1 MQMVIKLFA
10 LLLLPV
16 LTQAVPLTVEQA
28 APGVYVHHGQ
38 HLNIDTGYGGDICNI
53 SFIVGQKGVA
63 VVDSGGSPKVGRE
76 LREAI
81 RLVTDL
87 PILYVINT
95 HFHPDHVLGN
105 AAFKGDHPVFVGH
118 HNVAAG
124 MMQRR
129 DAYLKNQV
137 AWVGKDAEGSE
148 MIPPSLSISGEETL
162 DLGGRVLQLSAQSVA
177 HTNSDL
183 TVFDRETATLWTG
196 DLLFIERTPSA
207 DGDIRG
213 WLQVI
218 TGLRQ
223 LPAKRVVPGHGPVA
237 ADWQGALDNE
247 QRYLVLLL
255 DYIRDAIKQGRS
267 MEQAIAGFPASENG
281 KWVLFDTVNK
291 RNIALIF
298 PMLEWE

>member
-1 MQMVIKLFA
+1 
-10 LLLLPV
+10 
-16 LTQAVPLTVEQA
+16 
-28 APGVYVHHGQ
+28 
-38 HLNIDTGYGGDICNI
+38 
-53 SFIVGQKGVA
+53 
-63 VVDSGGSPKVGRE
+63 
-76 LREAI
+76 
-81 RLVTDL
+81 
-87 PILYVINT
+87 
-95 HFHPDHVLGN
+95 
-105 AAFKGDHPVFVGH
+105 
-118 HNVAAG
+118 
-124 MMQRR
+124 
-129 DAYLKNQV
+129 
-137 AWVGKDAEGSE
+137 
-148 MIPPSLSISGEETL
+148 
-162 DLGGRVLQLSAQSVA
+162 
-177 HTNSDL
+177 
-183 TVFDRETATLWTG
+183 
-196 DLLFIERTPSA
+196 LLFIERTPSA

>member
-1 MQMVIKLFA
+1 MVIRLFGL

-16 LTQAVPLTVEQA
+16 LAQAVPLTVEQA

-53 SFIVGQKGVA
+53 SFIVGNKGVA
-63 VVDSGGSPKVGRE
+63 VVDSGGSPRVGRE

-105 AAFKGDHPVFVGH
+105 AAFKDDHPVFVGH

-129 DAYLKNQV
+129 EAYLKNQ
-137 AWVGKDAEGSE
+137 ADWVGPDAVGSE
-148 MIPPSLSISGEETL
+148 MIPPSLSISGVENL
-162 DLGGRVLQLSAQSVA
+162 DLGGRVLQLSAQATA

-183 TVFDRETATLWTG
+183 TVFDVETATLWTG

-218 TGLRQ
+218 AQLRQ
-223 LPAKRVVPGHGPVA
+223 IPARRVVPGHGPVA
-237 ADWQGALDNE
+237 LNLQGALDNE
-247 QRYLVLLL
+247 QHYLALLL

-267 MEQAIAGFPASENG
+267 MEQAIAGFPVSENG
-281 KWVLFDTVNK
+281 KWVLFDTINK

>member
-1 MQMVIKLFA
+1 MFIVI

-16 LTQAVPLTVEQA
+16 LAQAVPLNVEQA

-53 SFIVGQKGVA
+53 GFIVGNKGVA

-105 AAFKGDHPVFVGH
+105 AAFKEDHPVFVGH

-129 DAYLKNQV
+129 DAYLKNQ
-137 AWVGKDAEGSE
+137 ADWVGSDAVGSE
-148 MIPPSLSISGEETL
+148 MIPPSLPVSGVENL
-162 DLGGRVLQLSAQSVA
+162 DLGGRVLQLSAQATA

-183 TVFDRETATLWTG
+183 TVFDVETATLWTG
-196 DLLFIERTPSA
+196 DLLFIERAPSA

-218 TGLRQ
+218 AHLRQ
-223 LPAKRVVPGHGPVA
+223 IPARRVVPGHGPVA
-237 ADWQGALDNE
+237 LNVQGALDNE
-247 QRYLVLLL
+247 QRYLALLL

-267 MEQAIAGFPASENG
+267 MEQAIAGFPVSENG
-281 KWVLFDTVNK
+281 KWVLFDTINK

>member
-1 MQMVIKLFA
+1 MVIKFIA
-10 LLLLPV
+10 ILLLLPV
-16 LTQAVPLTVEQA
+16 LAQAVPLNVEQT

-38 HLNIDTGYGGDICNI
+38 HLNIDTGYGGDICNVG
-53 SFIVGQKGVA
+53 FIVGNKGVA
-63 VVDSGGSPKVGRE
+63 VVDSGGSPRVGRE

-105 AAFKGDHPVFVGH
+105 AAFKADHPVFVGH

-148 MIPPSLSISGEETL
+148 MIPPSLSISGVETL
-162 DLGGRVLQLSAQSVA
+162 DLGERVLQLSAHATA

-183 TVFDRETATLWTG
+183 TVFDVQTATLWTG

-218 TGLRQ
+218 TQLRQ
-223 LPAKRVVPGHGPVA
+223 IPAKRVVPGHGPVA
-237 ADWQGALDNE
+237 SDWQGALDNE
-247 QRYLVLLL
+247 QRYLALLL
-255 DYIRDAIKQGRS
+255 DYIRDAIKQGHS
-267 MEQAIAGFPASENG
+267 MEETIAGFPASENG

-298 PMLEWE
+298 PLLEWE

>member
-1 MQMVIKLFA
+1 MVIKLCA
-10 LLLLPV
+10 ILLLLPV
-16 LTQAVPLTVEQA
+16 LAQAAPLTVELA
-28 APGVYVHHGQ
+28 AHGVYVHHGQ
-38 HLNIDTGYGGDICNI
+38 HLNIEAGYGGDICNVG
-53 SFIVGQKGVA
+53 FIVGNKGVA
-63 VVDSGGSPKVGRE
+63 VVDSGGSPRVGRE

-81 RLVTDL
+81 RQVTDL

-129 DAYLKNQV
+129 DAYLKNQQ

-148 MIPPSLSISGEETL
+148 MIPPSMSISGVETL
-162 DLGGRVLQLSAQSVA
+162 DLGGRVLQLSAQDIA

-183 TVFDRETATLWTG
+183 TVFDLATATLWTG

-207 DGDIRG
+207 DGDVRG
-213 WLQVI
+213 WLPVI
-218 TGLRQ
+218 EQLRQ
-223 LPAKRVVPGHGPVA
+223 IPAKRVVPGHGPVA
-237 ADWQGALDNE
+237 TDWQGALDNE
-247 QRYLVLLL
+247 QRYLTLLL
-255 DYIRDAIKQGRS
+255 GYVREAIKQGRS
-267 MEQAIAGFPASENG
+267 MEQAIAGFPSSENDQ
-281 KWVLFDTVNK
+281 WVLFDTVNK

-298 PMLEWE
+298 PLLEWE

>member
-1 MQMVIKLFA
+1 MLIKLFLI

-16 LTQAVPLTVEQA
+16 LAQAVPLNIEQT

-38 HLNIDTGYGGDICNI
+38 HLNIDTGYGGDICNVG
-53 SFIVGQKGVA
+53 FIVGNTAVA
-63 VVDSGGSPKVGRE
+63 VIDSGGSPRVGRE

-81 RLVTDL
+81 RQVTDL
-87 PILYVINT
+87 PIRYVINT

-105 AAFKGDHPVFVGH
+105 AAFKDDHPVFVGH

-124 MMQRR
+124 MMQHR
-129 DAYLKNQV
+129 DAYLKNQPS
-137 AWVGKDAEGSE
+137 WVGKDAEGSE
-148 MIPPSLSISGEETL
+148 MIPPSLSISGVETL
-162 DLGGRVLQLSAQSVA
+162 DLGGRVLQLSAQPIA

-183 TVFDRETATLWTG
+183 TVFDLETATLWTG
-196 DLLFIERTPSA
+196 DLLFIERTPSS

-218 TGLRQ
+218 TQLRQ
-223 LPAKRVVPGHGPVA
+223 IPARRVVPGHGPVSL
-237 ADWQGALDNE
+237 DWQGALDNE
-247 QRYLVLLL
+247 QRYLALLL
-255 DYIRDAIKQGRS
+255 DYIRNAIKQDRS
-267 MEQAIAGFPASENG
+267 MEQTIAGFPASENG

>member
-1 MQMVIKLFA
+1 MKFLVI
-10 LLLLPV
+10 LLLFPV
-16 LTQAVPLTVEQA
+16 LAQAVPLTVEQA

-53 SFIVGQKGVA
+53 SFIVGNKGVA
-63 VVDSGGSPKVGRE
+63 VVDSGGSPRVGRE

-105 AAFKGDHPVFVGH
+105 AAFKDDHPVFVGH

-129 DAYLKNQV
+129 DAYLKNQ
-137 AWVGKDAEGSE
+137 ADWVGPDAVGSE
-148 MIPPSLSISGEETL
+148 MIPPSLSISGVENL
-162 DLGGRVLQLSAQSVA
+162 DLGGRVLQLSAQATA

-183 TVFDRETATLWTG
+183 TVFDVETATLWTG

-218 TGLRQ
+218 AQLRQ
-223 LPAKRVVPGHGPVA
+223 IPARRVVPGHGPVA
-237 ADWQGALDNE
+237 LNLQGALDNE
-247 QRYLVLLL
+247 QHYLALLL

-267 MEQAIAGFPASENG
+267 MEQAIAGFPVSENG
-281 KWVLFDTVNK
+281 KWVLFDTINK

>member
-1 MQMVIKLFA
+1 MVIKFIAILF
-10 LLLLPV
+10 LLPV
-16 LTQAVPLTVEQA
+16 LGLAAPFTVEQA

-53 SFIVGQKGVA
+53 SFIVGKKGVA

-76 LREAI
+76 LRAAI
-81 RLVTDL
+81 RQVTDL

-105 AAFKGDHPVFVGH
+105 AAFKADHPVFVGH

-129 DAYLKNQV
+129 DAYLKNQP
-137 AWVGKDAEGSE
+137 AWVGADAEGSE
-148 MIPPSLSISGEETL
+148 MIPPSLSISGLENL
-162 DLGGRVLQLSAQSVA
+162 DLGGRILQLSAQEVA

-183 TVFDRETATLWTG
+183 TVFDVQTATLWTG

-218 TGLRQ
+218 RQLRQ
-223 LPAKRVVPGHGPVA
+223 IPALRVVPGHGPVA
-237 ADWQGALDNE
+237 LDWQGALDNE

-267 MEQAIAGFPASENG
+267 MEQAIAGFPSSENG

-298 PMLEWE
+298 PLLEWE

>member
-1 MQMVIKLFA
+1 MLKKICSI
-10 LLLLPV
+10 LLLLPA
-16 LTQAVPLTVEQA
+16 LGQAVPLTVEQA
-28 APGVYVHHGQ
+28 APGVYVHHGR
-38 HLNIDTGYGGDICNI
+38 HLNIEAGYGGDICNVG
-53 SFIVGQKGVA
+53 FIVGSKGVA

-81 RLVTDL
+81 RKVTDL

-95 HFHPDHVLGN
+95 HFHPDHVFGN
-105 AAFKGDHPVFVGH
+105 AAFKGDHAEFVGH

-129 DAYLKNQV
+129 DAYLKNQP

-148 MIPPSLSISGEETL
+148 MIPPTLSISGVQTL
-162 DLGGRVLQLSAQSVA
+162 DLGGRVLQLSAQAAA

-183 TVFDRETATLWTG
+183 TVFDQQTATLWTG

-218 TGLRQ
+218 EQLR
-223 LPAKRVVPGHGPVA
+223 LIPAQRVIPGHGPVA
-237 ADWQGALDNE
+237 SDWQGALDNE
-247 QRYLVLLL
+247 QRYLTLLL
-255 DYIRDAIKQGRS
+255 GYVREAIKQGRS
-267 MEQAIAGFPASENG
+267 MEQTIAGFPASENAR
-281 KWVLFDTVNK
+281 WVLFDSINK

-298 PMLEWE
+298 PLLEWE